1 MNDDTRDIRDVAA
14 YSAGFVFLIYIQI
27 RITIEKASGK
37 NKGKKN
43 KVK

>member
-37 NKGKKN
+37 NNKSGK
-43 KVK
+43 